1 MNILVV
7 DDILLTRKM
16 VRLAVEP
23 LEIGVYEA
31 KDGIEALNIL
41 QEKSDIIDLIFLD
54 WNMPNMDGYEFLNR
68 IKANERYRDIPVIM
82 TTTKNERENI
92 IKAIKAGA
100 VQYMVKP
107 FKQEDVIT
115 RIMERTDTSLFMG
128 NLLFSAIHNL
138 LGEKTG
144 LEVSVKSRSGIF
156 EDQDFDLFAQVLYS
170 GEKKMLL
177 NLVLTAEDA
186 AHLGAAFTGKES
198 KLLDQEK
205 ILAEIAQFTS
215 KVSTKFLSYGEKTS
229 WQEVLRFIAYISD
242 KKMIIDDKALPI
254 QTKKFQAGSIT
265 LTATLYNLG

>member
-31 KDGIEALNIL
+31 QDGIEALNIL

-68 IKANERYRDIPVIM
+68 IKANDRYRDIPVIM

-115 RIMERTDTSLFMG
+115 KIMERTDTNLFMG
-128 NLLFSAIHNL
+128 NLLFNAIYKL

-144 LEVSVKSRSGIF
+144 LEVSVKSRTGVF
-156 EDQDFDLFAQVLYS
+156 EDQEYDLFAQVLYS

-177 NLVLTAEDA
+177 SLALTAEDA
-186 AHLGAAFTGKES
+186 AHLSTAILGKDSTG
-198 KLLDQEK
+198 LDQEK
-205 ILAEIAQFTS
+205 ILAEISQFTREVS
-215 KVSTKFLSYGEKTS
+215 KKVLSYGEKTS
-229 WQEVLRFIAYISD
+229 WLEVLHFIAYVSNKIL
-242 KKMIIDDKALPI
+242 IIDEKALPI
-254 QTKKFQAGSIT
+254 RTKKYQAGRIT
-265 LTATLYNLG
+265 LTATLYTLE